1 MENTFLHKKTQALR
15 ALLKCS
21 VQIIMLL
28 SFSVANAKNAYVQ
41 TAGWLSAIDS
51 VGVENE
57 RTLDV
62 IDVKTVQQQSQEV
75 KRGKSVLDGVPSELF
90 VMKLDTLSLKE
101 RFLFRTN
108 TIDWALMIPNVA
120 VEFDLLPY
128 NWSKWTVGL
137 SGRFNG
143 NAKNTFNPYY
153 VYNVNEIKAEVRR
166 YWHTTYRRDQRI
178 GVKKPFST
186 QWSSIRQMLSR
197 QRMNPRMEKRAYYA
211 GAFVS
216 YTDFSIKLGSEG
228 KQGTAMTGGFTI
240 GFQQPLYGYG
250 NGSTLDFELGLSA
263 GVAMLEYD
271 LYKYDRDFSCY
282 PVTGHVDK
290 EIRPVI
296 SEIRAAFVYRMGR
309 ASDNRYWHRTEVDEI
324 YMARWDSIIMARE
337 KEKSDRITLQTEKE
351 RRDAEI
357 ADSIQREKNKE
368 IALRAYGRGEEY
380 TGEKVTADIIEWYF
394 KNNDVEEWPGI
405 ALYDNGKFYHETG
418 LGKWARFNDNS
429 DESVT
434 LLGEKA
440 DVNVSDENGGIVLI
454 TKRDSAYAAYLKE
467 RLRIW
472 HSLRRGITL
481 DADSVSSVPTDS
493 LDAKG
498 AKKSKKAKKQ
508 KASKKKDKKKNKS
521 ESENNEDSATV
532 EAAAE
537 PAEKEGE
544 ENAAPSS
551 PGEEEQEGGE
561 QS

>member
-41 TAGWLSAIDS
+41 AAGWLSAIDS

-75 KRGKSVLDGVPSELF
+75 KREKSVLDGVPSELF

-166 YWHTTYRRDQRI
+166 YWHTTYRDYSGGLTRKRYQDD
-178 GVKKPFST
+178 
-186 QWSSIRQMLSR
+186 WSPIRKMLSR
-197 QRMNPRMEKRAYYA
+197 QRKNPRMEKRAYYV
-211 GAFVS
+211 GAFIS
-216 YTDFSIKLGSEG
+216 RSDFSIKLGSEG
-228 KQGTAMTGGFTI
+228 KQGTAMVGGLTI

-250 NGSTLDFELGLSA
+250 DGSTLDFEFGLSA

-271 LYKYDRDFSCY
+271 LYKYDRDYGCY
-282 PVTGHVDK
+282 PVIGHVSK
-290 EIRPVI
+290 KIQPVI
-296 SEIRAAFVYRMGR
+296 SELRAAFVYRLGR
-309 ASDNRYWHRTEVDEI
+309 SSDNRYWDRFRVDI
-324 YMARWDSIIMARE
+324 
-337 KEKSDRITLQTEKE
+337 
-351 RRDAEI
+351 
-357 ADSIQREKNKE
+357 
-368 IALRAYGRGEEY
+368 EY
-380 TGEKVTADIIEWYF
+380 QEQY
-394 KNNDVEEWPGI
+394 
-405 ALYDNGKFYHETG
+405 
-418 LGKWARFNDNS
+418 
-429 DESVT
+429 
-434 LLGEKA
+434 
-440 DVNVSDENGGIVLI
+440 NVRVA
-454 TKRDSAYAAYLKE
+454 KRDSIRRARQAEKEAQAQWEEAMKDSLLGIKAIEEALAAYAKGESYSGRLIKPKAESLDFSESTYTSIKDSVYVAYLKE

-472 HSLRRGITL
+472 HSLRRGISV
-481 DADSVSSVPTDS
+481 DADSISSVPTDS

>member
-1 MENTFLHKKTQALR
+1 MEKTFLHKKIQALR

-21 VQIIMLL
+21 VQILMLL

-75 KRGKSVLDGVPSELF
+75 KREKSVLDGVPSELF
-90 VMKLDTLSLKE
+90 VMKLDSLSLKE

-108 TIDWALMIPNVA
+108 TIDWALMIPNAA

-153 VYNVNEIKAEVRR
+153 VYNVNEIKGEVRR
-166 YWHTTYRRDQRI
+166 YWHTTYQRMNRE
-178 GVKKPFST
+178 GVKIPFDND
-186 QWSSIRQMLSR
+186 WHPIRKMLSR
-197 QRMNPRMEKRAYYA
+197 QRKNPRMEKRAYYA

-240 GFQQPLYGYG
+240 GFQQPLYGYS

-271 LYKYDRDFSCY
+271 LYKYDRDYGCY
-282 PVTGHVDK
+282 PVVGHVNK
-290 EIRPVI
+290 KIQPVI
-296 SEIRAAFVYRMGR
+296 SELRAAFVYRFGR
-309 ASDNRYWHRTEVDEI
+309 SSDSRYWHRTEIDSI
-324 YMARWDSIIMARE
+324 YMARIDSILHARENERSDRIRE
-337 KEKSDRITLQTEKE
+337 KEARAQEE
-351 RRDAEI
+351 ARM
-357 ADSIQREKNKE
+357 ADSLYRVKHMEVV
-368 IALRAYGRGEEY
+368 LSAYQRGEEY
-380 TGEKVTADIIEWYF
+380 KGELLKANILEWYF
-394 KNNDVEEWPGI
+394 IDTEYIPSINQYPVI
-405 ALYDNGKFYHETG
+405 S
-418 LGKWARFNDNS
+418 S
-429 DESVT
+429 D
-434 LLGEKA
+434 
-440 DVNVSDENGGIVLI
+440 I
-454 TKRDSAYAAYLKE
+454 TVITTEDSLYAAYLKE

-472 HSLRRGITL
+472 HAQRRGTL
-481 DADSVSSVPTDS
+481 VSDSLSVSATDS
-493 LDAKG
+493 LEAEPAAKG
-498 AKKSKKAKKQ
+498 KKPKKEKKSKKKE
-508 KASKKKDKKKNKS
+508 KKKNKS
-521 ESENNEDSATV
+521 ESENNEGSTPV

>member
-41 TAGWLSAIDS
+41 AAGWLSAIDS

-62 IDVKTVQQQSQEV
+62 IDVKTVQQQSQGV
-75 KRGKSVLDGVPSELF
+75 KREKSVLDGVPSELF

-153 VYNVNEIKAEVRR
+153 VYNVNEIKGEVRR
-166 YWHTTYRRDQRI
+166 YWHTTYKDYSGGLTR
-178 GVKKPFST
+178 KPYKED
-186 QWSSIRQMLSR
+186 WHPIRKLLSR
-197 QRMNPRMEKRAYYA
+197 QRENPRMEKRAYYA
-211 GAFVS
+211 GAYIS
-216 YTDFSIKLGSEG
+216 YSDFSIKLGSEG
-228 KQGTAMTGGFTI
+228 KQGTALTGGFTV

-250 NGSTLDFELGLSA
+250 DGSTLDFELGLSA
-263 GVAMLEYD
+263 GIAMLEYD

-282 PVTGHVDK
+282 PVTGHVDSK
-290 EIRPVI
+290 IQPVI
-296 SEIRAAFVYRMGR
+296 SELRAAFVYRFGR
-309 ASDNRYWHRTEVDEI
+309 ASDNRYWDRFRIDLDYQEK
-324 YMARWDSIIMARE
+324 YNARVALRDSIERALNEE
-337 KEKSDRITLQTEKE
+337 KTEQEKRKKAQ
-351 RRDAEI
+351 
-357 ADSIQREKNKE
+357 ADSIQRSEDIEK
-368 IALRAYGRGEEY
+368 ALAAYARGENY
-380 TGEKVTADIIEWYF
+380 TGRLIQPDMESLDF
-394 KNNDVEEWPGI
+394 
-405 ALYDNGKFYHETG
+405 
-418 LGKWARFNDNS
+418 S
-429 DESVT
+429 DDSYTKITDSVY
-434 LLGEKA
+434 
-440 DVNVSDENGGIVLI
+440 I
-454 TKRDSAYAAYLKE
+454 AYLKE

-472 HSLRRGITL
+472 HAQRRGTL
-481 DADSVSSVPTDS
+481 VSDSLSVSATDS
-493 LDAKG
+493 LEAEPAAKG
-498 AKKSKKAKKQ
+498 KKPKKEKK
-508 KASKKKDKKKNKS
+508 SKKKDKKKNKS

>member
-41 TAGWLSAIDS
+41 AAGWLSAIDS

-62 IDVKTVQQQSQEV
+62 IDVKTVQLQSQEV
-75 KRGKSVLDGVPSELF
+75 KREKSVLDGVPSELF

-166 YWHTTYRRDQRI
+166 YWHTTYRRETREI
-178 GVKKPFST
+178 VGVKKPFST

-309 ASDNRYWHRTEVDEI
+309 ASDNRYWHRTEVDKI
-324 YMARWDSIIMARE
+324 YMARWDSIMMARE
-337 KEKSDRITLQTEKE
+337 NEKSDRIRLQEEKE

-357 ADSIQREKNKE
+357 TDSIQRAKYMKT
-368 IALRAYGRGEEY
+368 ALLAYTRGEEY
-380 TGEKVTADIIEWYF
+380 KGELVKANVPVWYFYEIEKWAGATFVDGQLRMEMVELNADI
-394 KNNDVEEWPGI
+394 
-405 ALYDNGKFYHETG
+405 T
-418 LGKWARFNDNS
+418 
-429 DESVT
+429 
-434 LLGEKA
+434 
-440 DVNVSDENGGIVLI
+440 LI
-454 TKRDSAYAAYLKE
+454 TDQDSAYAAYLKE

-481 DADSVSSVPTDS
+481 DADSISSVPTDS

>member
-1 MENTFLHKKTQALR
+1 MEKTFLHKKIQALR

-21 VQIIMLL
+21 VQILMLL

-75 KRGKSVLDGVPSELF
+75 KREKSVLDGVPSELF

-166 YWHTTYRRDQRI
+166 YWHTTYRRGKRE
-178 GVKKPFST
+178 GVKEPFST

-324 YMARWDSIIMARE
+324 YMARWDSIMLARE
-337 KEKSDRITLQTEKE
+337 NEKSERIRLQTEKE
-351 RRDAEI
+351 KRDAEI
-357 ADSIQREKNKE
+357 ADSIQRAKYMKT
-368 IALRAYGRGEEY
+368 ALLAYTRGEEY
-380 TGEKVTADIIEWYF
+380 KGELVKANVPVWYF
-394 KNNDVEEWPGI
+394 
-405 ALYDNGKFYHETG
+405 YDIEK
-418 LGKWARFNDNS
+418 LP
-429 DESVT
+429 SVT
-434 LLGEKA
+434 LNQKEHII
-440 DVNVSDENGGIVLI
+440 DPVVINPNI
-454 TKRDSAYAAYLKE
+454 TVITEQDSVYAAYLKE
-467 RLRIW
+467 ERLRIW
-472 HSLRRGITL
+472 YNLKHGITL
-481 DADSVSSVPTDS
+481 DADSISSVPTDS

-532 EAAAE
+532 EVAAE

>member
-41 TAGWLSAIDS
+41 AAGWLSAIDS

-75 KRGKSVLDGVPSELF
+75 KREKSVLDGVPSELF

-166 YWHTTYRRDQRI
+166 YWHTTYRRETREI
-178 GVKKPFST
+178 VGVKKPFST

-324 YMARWDSIIMARE
+324 YMKRWDSIMLARE
-337 KEKSDRITLQTEKE
+337 NEKLERIRLQTEKE
-351 RRDAEI
+351 KRDVEI
-357 ADSIQREKNKE
+357 ADSIQRAKYMKT
-368 IALRAYGRGEEY
+368 ALLAYTRGEEY
-380 TGEKVTADIIEWYF
+380 KGELVKANVPVWYGSIVTPITILPGVARVWDDGQIGM
-394 KNNDVEEWPGI
+394 VGGMEELWS
-405 ALYDNGKFYHETG
+405 G
-418 LGKWARFNDNS
+418 LTVLDGTTVITDQ
-429 DESVT
+429 DSV
-434 LLGEKA
+434 
-440 DVNVSDENGGIVLI
+440 
-454 TKRDSAYAAYLKE
+454 YAAYLKE

-472 HSLRRGITL
+472 HSLRRGISV
-481 DADSVSSVPTDS
+481 DADSISSVPTDS